1 MGINSFFR
9 PLVRTLLVESCE
21 QSIIKIDV
29 NILQYAY
36 LASPYI
42 HIDDARP

>member
-21 QSIIKIDV
+21 KSIFKVDV
-29 NILQYAY
+29 NRLQYVY
-36 LASPYI
+36 LASAYI
-42 HIDDARP
+42 T